1 MLLLPWIL
9 AMLGDNPM
17 QSEFTSHIGL
27 TGKCFCRVC
36 TVRGADA
43 KNRPE
48 GLAGEKERIKDFLS
62 VCGLTY

>member
-1 MLLLPWIL
+1 
-9 AMLGDNPM
+9 M

-36 TVRGADA
+36 TVWGADA
-43 KNRPE
+43 KNQPE